1 MGVLVTP
8 ALLLL
13 LGHRCPLALHNSL
26 RVLSALYSPR
36 EGKHERITLP
46 SSQGA
51 EEVLEVRIVI
61 LGHGGKGKTSMLKA
75 LLSGKGLAE
84 EIHLD
89 DRTVGIDVFR
99 DWFPPGTKIK
109 VSVSGRLRAVNSGR
123 RG

>member
-1 MGVLVTP
+1 M
-8 ALLLL
+8 
-13 LGHRCPLALHNSL
+13 
-26 RVLSALYSPR
+26 
-36 EGKHERITLP
+36 
-46 SSQGA
+46 
-51 EEVLEVRIVI
+51 RIVI

-75 LLSGKGLAE
+75 LLSGKGLAK

-123 RG
+123 RGYAERSCKGIRREMV